1 MNLNNEHLSD
11 GISDTKHLSWLA
23 TLYFLR
29 EKCKETWNLKKN
41 EGLKCDQI

>member
-11 GISDTKHLSWLA
+11 GISDIKHLPWLE

-29 EKCKETWNLKKN
+29 ETCKETWNLKKN
-41 EGLKCDQI
+41 KGLKCD